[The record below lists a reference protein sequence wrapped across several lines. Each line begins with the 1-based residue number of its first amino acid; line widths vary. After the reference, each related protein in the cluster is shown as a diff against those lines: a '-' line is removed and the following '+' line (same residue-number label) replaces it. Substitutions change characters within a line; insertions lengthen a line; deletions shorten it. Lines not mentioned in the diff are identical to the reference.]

1 MDSNTVEKKKRTR
14 KPKVLPTEETPLA
27 IEETSLITKE
37 ATHETPVILKGN
49 ILNIK
54 TTLNTIIDEFLDE
67 QNKQYSSLKESNSF
81 LEGKIK
87 SLEEQ
92 LENKTHNMDYLKELE
107 QKVES
112 LNLINKGLLEENEK
126 LKGIHNGYNKMYVEL
141 QEQFVIKVNLIET
154 LENKLKET
162 KKEYDKFKSEYNKK
176 IDSEIKSFK
185 NVSIMNTYLEEI
197 KTLKND
203 ITILNKQLVS
213 SKNLLEA
220 SRKENKELVQKLK
233 LGSFG
238 SSDKQLSISNVILD
252 NLSECEETE
261 ETEETQQLVK
271 ETKANLE
278 ANRKETLKEKVSEKV
293 KENQMKQKKL
303 EKPEE
308 ELGKLQELED
318 DPKIFKET
326 EEPQEELEQLEE
338 ESKEAE
344 EPQEELEQLEEVSEE
359 AEEDQKKVTEE
370 ELEEES
376 EEAEQELEEPKEQLK
391 EESEEAEEELEE
403 PKEQLKEESEEA
415 EETEVTNNILNVETL
430 DIIEV
435 DELEYYLDLDSNILE
450 KDTLKVVGKL
460 TDDGDAIFN

>member
-1 MDSNTVEKKKRTR
+1 
-14 KPKVLPTEETPLA
+14 
-27 IEETSLITKE
+27 
-37 ATHETPVILKGN
+37 
-49 ILNIK
+49 
-54 TTLNTIIDEFLDE
+54 
-67 QNKQYSSLKESNSF
+67 
-81 LEGKIK
+81 
-87 SLEEQ
+87 
-92 LENKTHNMDYLKELE
+92 
-107 QKVES
+107 
-112 LNLINKGLLEENEK
+112 
-126 LKGIHNGYNKMYVEL
+126 
-141 QEQFVIKVNLIET
+141 
-154 LENKLKET
+154 
-162 KKEYDKFKSEYNKK
+162 
-176 IDSEIKSFK
+176 
-185 NVSIMNTYLEEI
+185 MNTYLEEI

-344 EPQEELEQLEEVSEE
+344 E
-359 AEEDQKKVTEE
+359 DQKKVTEE

-460 TDDGDAIFN
+460 TDDGDAIFNLFLS